1 VKLEPS
7 LASFLSPREDRLL
20 ELLRELVEI
29 ESGSADKTG
38 VDRVGAVMERELT
51 RIGMKVER
59 RSQASFGDQ
68 LAARAAWGGEGRGLI
83 LGHLDTVWPTGTLA
97 AWPFGLGADGFARG
111 PGVGDMK
118 GGLVVAVAALEAL
131 QASGLC
137 HLGSLSFLLVPDEE
151 LGTPYSRGW
160 IQEEARGADWAFV
173 MEPGRENGGVV
184 TSRSVVG
191 KFTVRAEG
199 RSAHCGVDYE
209 RGASAVRELA
219 LKVPQLESLTRLEQ
233 GVIVNVGVFRGGEAR
248 QVIPAAAEM
257 LVDFRA
263 PDRQEAE
270 ALMARIQSLATA
282 QQNPAVRLSA
292 EGVQTRPAFPRS
304 AGTLHLYELA
314 ALIAGELGMALPEVH
329 TRGGSDGS
337 LVASL
342 GVATLDGMGPV
353 SLDDCSLQERVVAGT
368 LVPRALLLANLIL
381 ALDRERNGERR
392 RSR

>member
-1 VKLEPS
+1 MKLEPS
-7 LASFLSPREDRLL
+7 LASFLSQREGRMV

-29 ESGSADKTG
+29 ESGSSDKAG
-38 VDRVGAVMERELT
+38 VDRAGAVMEREL
-51 RIGMKVER
+51 RRAGMKVER
-59 RSQASFGDQ
+59 RAQASFGDQ
-68 LAARAAWGGEGRGLI
+68 LAARASWGGEGRGLI

-97 AWPFGLGADGFARG
+97 GWPFSLGSDGFARG

-118 GGLVVAVAALEAL
+118 GGLVVALAALEAV

-137 HLGSLSFLLVPDEE
+137 RLASLSFLLVPDEE
-151 LGTPYSRGW
+151 LGPPYSRGW
-160 IQEEARGADWAFV
+160 IQEEARGTDWAFV

-191 KFTVRAEG
+191 KFVVRAEG

-219 LKVPQLESLTRLEQ
+219 LKVPMLESLTRLEE

-248 QVIPAAAEM
+248 QVIPEAAEM

-270 ALMARIQSLATA
+270 RLMARIQSLATA
-282 QQNPAVRLSA
+282 AQNPAVRLSA
-292 EGVQTRPAFPRS
+292 EGAQTRPAFPRS

-314 ALIAGELGMALPEVH
+314 AGIAAELGMSLPEVH

-353 SLDDCSLQERVVAGT
+353 ALEDCSLRERVAVGT

-381 ALDRERNGERR
+381 ALSRERNGEKRR
-392 RSR
+392 CR

>member
-1 VKLEPS
+1 M
-7 LASFLSPREDRLL
+7 L
-20 ELLRELVEI
+20 ELLRELVET
-29 ESGSADKTG
+29 ESGSADKAG
-38 VDRVGAVMERELT
+38 VDRVGAVVQRELA
-51 RIGMKVER
+51 RIGMRVQR
-59 RSQASFGDQ
+59 RAQAACGDQ
-68 LAARAAWGGEGRGLI
+68 LAGRASWGGEGRGLI

-97 AWPFGLGADGFARG
+97 GWPFSLGSDGFARG
-111 PGVGDMK
+111 PGAGDMK
-118 GGLVVAVAALEAL
+118 GGLVVALAALEAV

-137 HLGSLSFLLVPDEE
+137 RLGSLSFLLVPDEE
-151 LGTPYSRGW
+151 LGTPYSRPW
-160 IQEEARGADWAFV
+160 IREEALGADWAFV

-219 LKVPQLESLTRLEQ
+219 LKVPALESLTRLEE
-233 GVIVNVGVFRGGEAR
+233 GIVVNVGVFRGGEAR

-263 PDRQEAE
+263 PGQAEAE
-270 ALMARIQSLATA
+270 RLMARIQSLATTPS
-282 QQNPAVRLSA
+282 NPAVRLSA

-304 AGTLHLYELA
+304 SGTLHLYELA
-314 ALIAGELGMALPEVH
+314 AGIAGELGIPLPEAH

-337 LVASL
+337 LVAAA

-353 SLDDCSLQERVVAGT
+353 SLDDCSLRERVAVGT

-392 RSR
+392 AR